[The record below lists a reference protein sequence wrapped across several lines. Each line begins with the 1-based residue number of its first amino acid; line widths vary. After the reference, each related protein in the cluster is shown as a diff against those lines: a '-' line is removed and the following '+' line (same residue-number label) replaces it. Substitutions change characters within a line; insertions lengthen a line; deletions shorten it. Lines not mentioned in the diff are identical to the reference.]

1 MSSNPFLQPGSPGS
15 ASRSKTIVRQKYVT
29 RQPSQDYFESDDNVQ
44 GDFSE
49 FEVVLREIHE
59 GWQFMLEDDFDPV
72 TLALKLMDDSSV
84 GKKKDFKAFQRVLYN
99 LDMALK
105 TIVNDYYKGFNNSI
119 GTFGGVLQYINDSS
133 SRVVQMKTNL
143 KKCKEELLQK
153 RTDLLNLWYKSQQYK
168 EMLSILETIEE
179 LRTTPE
185 KIDAMTESK
194 HFLGAAK
201 LLVSSLKQIMNDDM
215 MQIGALDDIRR
226 TLSTQ
231 KNTLYDLLI
240 EELHNHLYLKNSYCD
255 NRWSAYTPRQQDLPE
270 SLIKPRIFRETEIG
284 STTLEEHQN
293 LEDMFAVEN
302 DILSEDPEKN
312 PETDSFYHMEIIMES
327 ILALGEIPAALET
340 IIERLPVEIHALVDK
355 TIAEVEQRHLMT
367 KWTSQS
373 RKKDRNGDDNDI
385 YCLDKANSEVKN
397 EVLKD
402 LLWTLY
408 SKLEAVLRGH
418 RFVESCAR
426 RIKKRLLSARLTN
439 GEDVNTGSN
448 IKVYHFHEIWRPVQ
462 TEIRSLL
469 QDYLTSQDQ
478 AIVSVNDPGST
489 NTFRGKRDKP
499 KQLFTFAEAA
509 EDTEL
514 EESYDELKRKLFLS
528 YKKQVPGFN
537 FSDSSKPHSTIVD
550 KYANDMSSKGH
561 KVLVKPDAYNVS
573 VLLKPTMAFLHRLRE
588 VFPNY
593 DDHNE
598 EGFGSFL
605 DDFAVN
611 VFLPQ
616 IEEKV
621 MQLIQHATVG
631 LDAFQDARD
640 YKNYSRYPIAKSA
653 VALISVIQSLCRT
666 MHSMPFHTDEYVRL
680 IEVVLLKFYEKSYQR
695 FYSTVARGSSYSEQP
710 KNVTDITISTS
721 GDWAQDESLVGL
733 LAQNPF
739 FNDDSKTDNEFVKA
753 LNQAEI
759 TMELKLKND
768 RVLDSSE
775 LIFDSKRL
783 IALGRLYHTLK
794 WFVRE
799 IWDLRSANVPMSL
812 VNSTSSTKIVNSET
826 NIDANDSPEV
836 KSSKRWSNQ
845 EPRPIRDPSEEAGPV
860 LLPLRGEIA
869 KRFDALLTTYQQL
882 AETCLFTLRLEGRCH
897 TMYYLEMAIRDGNYH
912 LEDETFEP
920 DPYVITLNSDL
931 MELDDCINASLPPK
945 DELFAFD
952 GLPGL
957 IVYILISE
965 ASYIKRLNSNGVQKM
980 VRNILALQQNL
991 SNFVPLAQCSM
1002 MERAREYYQLFN
1014 LGSEGIIK
1022 SIQENG
1028 PKFTFDEYRIILGLI
1043 YDINQDQDDEPKSAI
1058 EANDDARKQNSAKY
1072 SEWLM
1077 ELVEVMADYEN

>member
-1 MSSNPFLQPGSPGS
+1 MSSNPFLQPDSPGS
-15 ASRSKTIVRQKYVT
+15 ASRSKTIVRQKYVA
-29 RQPSQDYFESDDNVQ
+29 RQPSQEDYFDQQDDDVH

-49 FEVVLREIHE
+49 FEAVLREIHQ
-59 GWQFMLEDDFDPV
+59 GWQFMLEDDFNPV
-72 TLALKLMDDSSV
+72 TLTLKLMDDSSV
-84 GKKKDFKAFQRVLYN
+84 GKQKDYKAFQRVLYN

-105 TIVNDYYKGFNNSI
+105 TIVNDYYRGFNNSI

-133 SRVVQMKTNL
+133 NRVVQMKSNL

-185 KIDAMTESK
+185 KIDAMMESK
-194 HFLGAAK
+194 QVLGAAK
-201 LLVSSLKQIMNDDM
+201 LLVASLKQVKSDDM
-215 MQIGALDDIRR
+215 MQIGALNDIRR
-226 TLSTQ
+226 TLTTQ
-231 KNTLYDLLI
+231 KNTLYDMLI
-240 EELHNHLYLKNSYCD
+240 EELHNHLYSKNSFCD
-255 NRWSAYTPRQQDLPE
+255 NRWHSYTPRQQNLPE
-270 SLIKPRIFRETEIG
+270 CTIKPRVFREAKQGNTSRDEN
-284 STTLEEHQN
+284 QN
-293 LEDMFAVEN
+293 IEDMFAVEN
-302 DILSEDPEKN
+302 DILAEDPEKN
-312 PETDSFYHMEIIMES
+312 PETDSYYYMEIITEAM
-327 ILALGEIPAALET
+327 LVLGEIPAAIET
-340 IIERLPVEIHALVDK
+340 IQERLPVEIHTLVDK
-355 TIAEVEQRHLMT
+355 TISEVEQRHLMT
-367 KWTSQS
+367 NWSSQS
-373 RKKDRNGDDNDI
+373 RKKEKNGDDSDI
-385 YCLDKANSEVKN
+385 YCLDKANTEVKN

-418 RFVESCAR
+418 RFVESCIR
-426 RIKKRLLSARLTN
+426 RIKKRVITARASN
-439 GEDVNTGSN
+439 VNNEEIGFAAN
-448 IKVYHFHEIWRPVQ
+448 ITVYHFHEIWRPVQ
-462 TEIRSLL
+462 TEIRSIL

-478 AIVSVNDPGST
+478 AIVSVNEGPG
-489 NTFRGKRDKP
+489 NTFGGKRDNP
-499 KQLFTFAEAA
+499 RQLFTFAEAA
-509 EDTEL
+509 EDVALEDSYEEL
-514 EESYDELKRKLFLS
+514 NRKLFVS
-528 YKKQVPGFN
+528 YKKQVPGF
-537 FSDSSKPHSTIVD
+537 DVADKPHSTIVD

-573 VLLKPTMAFLHRLRE
+573 VLLKPTMSFLQRLRE

-593 DDHNE
+593 DDNKE

-605 DDFAVN
+605 DEFAVN

-640 YKNYSRYPIAKSA
+640 FKNYSRYPIAKSS

-680 IEVVLLKFYEKSYQR
+680 IEVVLLKFYEKCYQR
-695 FYSTVARGSSYSEQP
+695 FYSTVARGSSYSDQQ

-721 GDWAQDESLVGL
+721 GDWAQDESLVAL

-739 FNDDSKTDNEFVKA
+739 FNDDSKTDHEFVKA

-768 RVLDSSE
+768 RALDSSE
-775 LIFDSKRL
+775 LIFDSKKL

-812 VNSTSSTKIVNSET
+812 VNSTSATKVPTVKDTQEEVN
-826 NIDANDSPEV
+826 
-836 KSSKRWSNQ
+836 SSKRWSNQ
-845 EPRPIRDPSEEAGPV
+845 EPRPTKDSSGDDTGPV

-897 TMYYLEMAIRDGNYH
+897 TLYYLEMAIRDGNYH

-957 IVYILISE
+957 IVHILVSE
-965 ASYIKRLNSNGVQKM
+965 ASYIKRLNNNGVQKM

-991 SNFVPLAQCSM
+991 SNFVPLSQCSI
-1002 MERAREYYQLFN
+1002 MERARDYYLLYN

-1022 SIQENG
+1022 SIQESG
-1028 PKFTFDEYRIILGLI
+1028 PKFTFDEYRIVLALI
-1043 YDINQDQDDEPKSAI
+1043 HDINQDRDDESKSANG
-1058 EANDDARKQNSAKY
+1058 EVSSSSKY